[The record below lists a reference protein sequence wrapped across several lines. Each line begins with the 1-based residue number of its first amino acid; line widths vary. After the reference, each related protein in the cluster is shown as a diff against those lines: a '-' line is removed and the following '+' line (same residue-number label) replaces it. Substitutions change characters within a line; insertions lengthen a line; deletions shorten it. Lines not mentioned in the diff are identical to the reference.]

1 MNIRLFLKGLSM
13 RIKHI
18 EVKNLFGI
26 FDHIIPLYIEDR
38 ITIIYGPNGFGK
50 TFTLMLINELFN
62 PGYGDFFTI
71 PFTEVAVDL
80 EDESRLSVKKLEE
93 DNVERL
99 FIEYNKP
106 GSEPETFHF
115 ENKIEKETNEPLWL
129 RNLKESVH
137 VSLIQTERLK
147 KVPDEKWES
156 IIQTIKTHSKS
167 SKDKMELFVK
177 IINSRFYN
185 KQIDINDTE
194 GIKFT
199 ITGGK
204 TLDAKNLSSG
214 EQQILALLYELLFII
229 KPDTLILIDEP
240 ELSLH
245 VAWQQE
251 FLRDLQDII
260 RLVGF
265 DVLIATHSP
274 QIIHDRWD
282 LAVEFKDPRG

>member
-1 MNIRLFLKGLSM
+1 M
-13 RIKHI
+13 
-18 EVKNLFGI
+18 
-26 FDHIIPLYIEDR
+26 DDR

-50 TFTLMLINELFN
+50 TFTLVLVNELFN

-71 PFTEVAVDL
+71 PFNEVAVDF

-93 DNVERL
+93 GNVERL
-99 FIEYNKP
+99 LIEYNKP
-106 GSEPETFHF
+106 GSKPETFHF
-115 ENKIEKETNEPLWL
+115 ENKIEKETNEPSWL
-129 RNLKESVH
+129 NNLKESVH

-156 IIQTIKTHSKS
+156 IIKTVKAQAKS
-167 SKDKMELFVK
+167 SKDKMEFFAK

-185 KQIDINDTE
+185 KQMHINDTE
-194 GIKFT
+194 GIVFT
-199 ITGGK
+199 ISGGK

-214 EQQILALLYELLFII
+214 EQQILVLLYELLF
-229 KPDTLILIDEP
+229 KVKSDTLILIDEP

-245 VAWQQE
+245 VVWQQE

-282 LAVEFKDPRG
+282 LAVELKDPRA